1 MIVLPCESNM
11 RRCTN
16 SVFGAF
22 DVPII
27 VISSSVGRG
36 IRSPNKHFIM
46 AKRQSYDVASI
57 APEIKRKRLK
67 LTETLIEKVTT
78 SKNNKITLASP
89 QNEHNGTRL
98 IYTILIDEPT
108 NNERFALLNNGYYLT
123 RTTRSDEK
131 LRFTEGNLRSMIEC
145 IIFMSLLNASPE
157 NSIGELS
164 MTANDIKYIEVIP
177 NFTFNDSTSLCDFCD
192 LLDRLFG
199 VGFSL
204 IARRTISSVW
214 RQWLTKYRYVS
225 CMKIKGPSPRD
236 YLVLYKFLN
245 VTSPYLS
252 DTTKFLTFN
261 NRDGKI
267 FLQNAVKRL
276 Y

>member
-1 MIVLPCESNM
+1 MTKRRSNESN
-11 RRCTN
+11 
-16 SVFGAF
+16 
-22 DVPII
+22 I
-27 VISSSVGRG
+27 
-36 IRSPNKHFIM
+36 
-46 AKRQSYDVASI
+46 
-57 APEIKRKRLK
+57 PEIKRKKLK
-67 LTETLIEKVTT
+67 LTAALIEQVTD

-98 IYTILIDEPT
+98 IYTLLVNKPT

-131 LRFTEGNLRSMIEC
+131 LRFTESNLCSMIEC
-145 IIFMSLLNASPE
+145 VLFMSLMNASPE
-157 NSIGELS
+157 NSIGELA
-164 MTANDIKYIEVIP
+164 MTDNNLKYTAVIP
-177 NFTFNDSTSLCDFCD
+177 NFVFNDVVSLCGFCD
-192 LLDRLFG
+192 LLDNLFG

-204 IARRTISSVW
+204 IARRTISKVW
-214 RQWLTKYRYVS
+214 RHWLTKYRYIS
-225 CMKIKGPSPRD
+225 CIKINGPSPRD

-245 VTSPYLS
+245 VTSPCLS

-261 NRDGKI
+261 SYDGKI

>member
-1 MIVLPCESNM
+1 MV
-11 RRCTN
+11 
-16 SVFGAF
+16 
-22 DVPII
+22 
-27 VISSSVGRG
+27 
-36 IRSPNKHFIM
+36 
-46 AKRQSYDVASI
+46 KRQSESVYAGESCV
-57 APEIKRKRLK
+57 PEIKRKRLE
-67 LTETLIEKVTT
+67 LTETLMEKVTN
-78 SKNNKITLASP
+78 SKNNQITLASP

-98 IYTILIDEPT
+98 IYTLLVNEPT
-108 NNERFALLNNGYYLT
+108 NNERFALLHNGYYLT

-131 LRFTEGNLRSMIEC
+131 LRFTENNIQSMIEC
-145 IIFMSLLNASPE
+145 IIFMSLLNVSPE
-157 NSIGELS
+157 NSISELS
-164 MTANDIKYIEVIP
+164 MTANDIKYTGLIP
-177 NFTFNDSTSLCDFCD
+177 NFTFDDRISLCCFCN

-204 IARRTISSVW
+204 IARRTISRVW
-214 RQWLTKYRYVS
+214 RQWLTKYRYAS

-252 DTTKFLTFN
+252 DTTKLMTFN
-261 NRDGKI
+261 TDDGRI